1 MPWSGTGRLA
11 ATWRYALAALISLI
25 AWGVPLISAADRAPE
40 PVVLWWLIGDPLL
53 GLLSFVLIRWRHRRP
68 ALVAGLLVAFS
79 FVSASSA
86 GPASW
91 IIGSIASHRRWRL
104 LAVVAPLNVLAGV
117 VQERVGATED
127 TLPLWASIAF
137 GCLVVGILTATGYA
151 MGAQRQLVDSYRERA
166 LTAEREQQARVAQ
179 ARAAERTRIAR
190 EMHDV
195 LAHRISL
202 VAMHAGALGY
212 RSDLSEEE
220 RGSAAK
226 SIEDN
231 AHRALSDL
239 RAVLGVLR
247 DPTQPA
253 DLAPERPQP
262 GLDDI
267 AALVAEERAGG
278 MRVRLSDRVEDD
290 VPAATGR
297 TAYRIVQEA
306 LTNVRK
312 HAPGTAVTVDVA
324 GSTADG
330 LVIGVRNAAPVGPA
344 AAPSL
349 PASGLGLLGLAE
361 RAALAG
367 GRIAMA
373 PTRAAATRCGRGYRG
388 TRDGGEQRG
397 RGAARRRRRRPH
409 GAGGAAHDA
418 RRRLGPGRRGGGG

>member
-1 MPWSGTGRLA
+1 MPSPTAPAPETPRSGRLA
-11 ATWRYALAALISLI
+11 ATWRYALALAISLV
-25 AWGVPLISAADRAPE
+25 AWGVPVVSAGDRASDTAL
-40 PVVLWWLIGDPLL
+40 LWFLWGDPVL
-53 GLLSFVLIRWRHRRP
+53 GLLSFVLIRWRHRQS
-68 ALVAGLLVAFS
+68 AAVSIVLNASTL
-79 FVSASSA
+79 VSASSA

-91 IIGSIASHRRWRL
+91 ALGSIASHRRWRL
-104 LAVVAPLNVLAGV
+104 VALVVPISVLAGV
-117 VQERVGATED
+117 VHERIGLAED
-127 TLPLWASIAF
+127 ALPLWASLAF
-137 GCLVVGILTATGYA
+137 GALLSGILVATGYA
-151 MGAQRQLVDSYRERA
+151 MGSQRQLVDSYRERA

-253 DLAPERPQP
+253 DVVPERPQP
-262 GLDDI
+262 ELDDI
-267 AALVAEERAGG
+267 ASLVAEERAGG

-312 HAPGTAVTVDVA
+312 HAPGTVVTVDVA
-324 GSTADG
+324 GSPADG
-330 LVIGVRNAAPVGPA
+330 LVIGVRHAAPVGPA
-344 AAPSL
+344 PAPSL

-367 GRIAMA
+367 GRISH
-373 PTRAAATRCGRGYRG
+373 G
-388 TRDGGEQRG
+388 TD
-397 RGAARRRRRRPH
+397 P
-409 GAGGAAHDA
+409 
-418 RRRLGPGRRGGGG
+418 GGGYAVRAWIPWDT

>member
-1 MPWSGTGRLA
+1 MPSPTAPAPETPRSGRLA
-11 ATWRYALAALISLI
+11 ATWRYALALAISLV
-25 AWGVPLISAADRAPE
+25 AWGVPLVSAGDRASDTIL
-40 PVVLWWLIGDPLL
+40 LWFLWGDPVL
-53 GLLSFVLIRWRHRRP
+53 GVLSFVLIRWRHRQP
-68 ALVAGLLVAFS
+68 AAVSIVLNAFTL
-79 FVSASSA
+79 VSASSA

-91 IIGSIASHRRWRL
+91 ALGSIASHRRWRL
-104 LAVVAPLNVLAGV
+104 VALVVPISVLAGV
-117 VQERVGATED
+117 VHERIGIAED
-127 TLPLWASIAF
+127 ALPLWASLAF
-137 GCLVVGILTATGYA
+137 GALVSGILVATGYA
-151 MGAQRQLVDSYRERA
+151 MGSQRQLVDSYRERA

-220 RGSAAK
+220 RSSAAK

-253 DLAPERPQP
+253 DVVPERPQP

-324 GSTADG
+324 GSAADG

-344 AAPSL
+344 PAPSL

-367 GRIAMA
+367 GRISH
-373 PTRAAATRCGRGYRG
+373 G
-388 TRDGGEQRG
+388 TD
-397 RGAARRRRRRPH
+397 P
-409 GAGGAAHDA
+409 
-418 RRRLGPGRRGGGG
+418 GGGYAVRAWIPWDT

>member
-1 MPWSGTGRLA
+1 MPSPTAPAPETPRSGRLA
-11 ATWRYALAALISLI
+11 ATWRYALALAISLV
-25 AWGVPLISAADRAPE
+25 AWGVPVVSAGDRASDTAL
-40 PVVLWWLIGDPLL
+40 LWFLWGDPVL
-53 GLLSFVLIRWRHRRP
+53 GLLSFVLIRWRHRQP
-68 ALVAGLLVAFS
+68 AAVSIVLNASTL
-79 FVSASSA
+79 VSASSA

-91 IIGSIASHRRWRL
+91 ALGSIASHRRWRL
-104 LAVVAPLNVLAGV
+104 VALVVPISVLAGV
-117 VQERVGATED
+117 VHERIGLAED
-127 TLPLWASIAF
+127 ALPLWASIAF
-137 GCLVVGILTATGYA
+137 GALLSGILVATGYA
-151 MGAQRQLVDSYRERA
+151 MGSQRQLVDSYRERA

-253 DLAPERPQP
+253 DVVPERPQP
-262 GLDDI
+262 ELDDI
-267 AALVAEERAGG
+267 ASLVAEERAGG

-312 HAPGTAVTVDVA
+312 HAPGAPTTVRLAWSPALLELAVRDA
-324 GSTADG
+324 GPGPNGSDGGHG
-330 LVIGVRNAAPVGPA
+330 LVGMQERVRIH
-344 AAPSL
+344 
-349 PASGLGLLGLAE
+349 
-361 RAALAG
+361 G
-367 GRIAMA
+367 GRLH
-373 PTRAAATRCGRGYRG
+373 TGATV
-388 TRDGGEQRG
+388 
-397 RGAARRRRRRPH
+397 
-409 GAGGAAHDA
+409 
-418 RRRLGPGRRGGGG
+418 GGGFEVIVQLPLP

>member
-1 MPWSGTGRLA
+1 MVRTGRLA

-25 AWGVPLISAADRAPE
+25 TWGVPLISAADRTAE
-40 PVVLWWLIGDPLL
+40 PIVLWWLIGDPLL
-53 GLLSFVLIRWRHRRP
+53 GLLSFVIIRWRHRQP
-68 ALVAGLLVAFS
+68 ALVAGLLTAFS

-91 IIGSIASHRRWRL
+91 MIGSIASHRRWRL
-104 LAVVAPLNVLAGV
+104 LAVVAPFNVLAGI
-117 VQERVGATED
+117 VQERVGVTED
-127 TLPLWASIAF
+127 PLPLWVSIAF

-166 LTAEREQQARVAQ
+166 VTAEREQQARVAQ

-212 RSDLSEEE
+212 RSDLSDEEQA
-220 RGSAAK
+220 GAAK

-253 DLAPERPQP
+253 ADVPERPQP

-324 GSTADG
+324 GSAADG

-367 GRIAMA
+367 GRISH
-373 PTRAAATRCGRGYRG
+373 G
-388 TRDGGEQRG
+388 TD
-397 RGAARRRRRRPH
+397 P
-409 GAGGAAHDA
+409 
-418 RRRLGPGRRGGGG
+418 GGGYAVRAWIPWDT

>member
-1 MPWSGTGRLA
+1 MVGTGRLA
-11 ATWRYALAALISLI
+11 ATWRYGLAALISLTV
-25 AWGVPLISAADRAPE
+25 WGIPLVAAAERAPE
-40 PVVLWWLIGDPLL
+40 PVVLWWLVGDPVL

-68 ALVAGLLVAFS
+68 ALVSGLLAGFS

-86 GPASW
+86 GPGSW

-117 VQERVGATED
+117 VQERVGVTED
-127 TLPLWASIAF
+127 TLPLWASTAF
-137 GCLVVGILTATGYA
+137 GCLVVGILVATGYA
-151 MGAQRQLVDSYRERA
+151 MGSQRDLVDSYRERA
-166 LTAEREQQARVAQ
+166 LTAEREQRARVAQ
-179 ARAAERTRIAR
+179 AQAAERTRIAR

-212 RSDLSEEE
+212 RTDLSEEE

-247 DPTQPA
+247 DPTQPT
-253 DLAPERPQP
+253 DSVPEPPQP
-262 GLDDI
+262 GFDDV
-267 AALVAEERAGG
+267 AALVAEEQAGG
-278 MRVRLSDRVEDD
+278 MRVRLSNRVADD
-290 VPAATGR
+290 VPPGTGR

-324 GSTADG
+324 GSPDDG

-344 AAPSL
+344 PQHL

-367 GRIAMA
+367 GRISH
-373 PTRAAATRCGRGYRG
+373 G
-388 TRDGGEQRG
+388 TD
-397 RGAARRRRRRPH
+397 P
-409 GAGGAAHDA
+409 
-418 RRRLGPGRRGGGG
+418 GGGYAVRAWIPWTT